1 MNPPQD
7 DQDDD
12 DWVFDTIKPVSRQR
26 TLRGRPPVHSYV
38 SNDSIDDDD
47 DFASAMEQLDLS
59 AAPLGNDS
67 PAGPEDVPTTVC
79 TPKYRDTTSPTQR
92 RRSSVLTSRR
102 VSASTPTARRVSR
115 QDSVA
120 RVTARRVLGETKQ
133 PLGLDMSFGN
143 GTSTVRQFRRVSS
156 ANHEKGNRKSVH
168 AEQSTHFSD
177 NQSDTENRH
186 PRAAALSPP
195 SSSAPSISIANTSS
209 SSSNRH
215 PQTTKEAV
223 LGRRAWTKCLDPA
236 LQECHASTAPGSK
249 QAALARVA
257 DALAALDETDPEG
270 ELLLLKAVLERVQAD
285 PKLSAQLLPARVA
298 AEQLASLRA
307 AGGLQIAKAGRPVTP
322 PPSPQKASHARS
334 QSTIAQ
340 QSPSTAD
347 NASKLVLAPQNPHLQ
362 SLKRQ
367 REQREQQREREKL
380 QLEEKMPGSRG
391 GYGCGYDKDG
401 GGLQHV
407 AALSEALYTGWCE
420 GLRARWAGAGS
431 AA

>member
-1 MNPPQD
+1 MNPPLD
-7 DQDDD
+7 DQDDDD
-12 DWVFDTIKPVSRQR
+12 DWVFDTIKPVNQRQR

-38 SNDSIDDDD
+38 SNGSIDDDE
-47 DFASAMEQLDLS
+47 FASAMEQLDLD

-67 PAGPEDVPTTVC
+67 PVGPEDVPTTVC
-79 TPKYRDTTSPTQR
+79 TPKYRDAGSPTQR

-115 QDSVA
+115 QGSVA
-120 RVTARRVLGETKQ
+120 RVTARRVLGESKQ
-133 PLGLDMSFGN
+133 PLGPDMSFGN

-156 ANHEKGNRKSVH
+156 ANHEKGSRKSVH
-168 AEQSTHFSD
+168 GEQPTHIADDHSD
-177 NQSDTENRH
+177 AENRH
-186 PRAAALSPP
+186 PRGAPVPPP
-195 SSSAPSISIANTSS
+195 SSSVPSSSLANTTSS
-209 SSSNRH
+209 SSSSH
-215 PQTTKEAV
+215 PPATKEAI

-257 DALAALDETDPEG
+257 DALAALDATDPEG

-307 AGGLQIAKAGRPVTP
+307 AGGLHNARAGRPVTP
-322 PPSPQKASHARS
+322 PPSPQKAGHARS
-334 QSTIAQ
+334 QSAITQ
-340 QSPSTAD
+340 QSPTAAD
-347 NASKLVLAPQNPHLQ
+347 GASKLVLAPQNPHLQ

-367 REQREQQREREKL
+367 REQQRERERL

-391 GYGCGYDKDG
+391 GYGRGHDADGG

-407 AALSEALYTGWCE
+407 AALSEALYSGWCE
-420 GLRARWAGAGS
+420 GLRARWAGAGPG
-431 AA
+431 A